1 MDSPFS
7 TVFFNLFYTHVIVI
21 ISKNASSFN
30 KINPVLCF
38 SFGPSQD
45 SALTFPNIIYIIAS
59 GDYILL
65 IRFFFFHFYIS
76 VLPDQLKLLEVE
88 GLSIAG
94 TSDIMVTIEIKI

>member
-1 MDSPFS
+1 M
-7 TVFFNLFYTHVIVI
+7 LH
-21 ISKNASSFN
+21 
-30 KINPVLCF
+30 F

-45 SALTFPNIIYIIAS
+45 SAFMFPNIFCIIAS

-65 IRFFFFHFYIS
+65 IRLFFHFYIS
-76 VLPDQLKLLEVE
+76 VLPDQLKLLEME